1 MDCIFCSI
9 AAKKI
14 PSKIVLENEWV
25 LAFHDIK
32 PQAPVHVVII
42 PKKHISSLND
52 VVAGDAGMLGG
63 LQVVIKEIASRLKI
77 ENSGYRVVINTGK
90 DSGQEVAHIH
100 YHMLGGRKLNW
111 PPG

>member
-9 AAKKI
+9 ADKKI

-52 VVAGDAGMLGG
+52 SGEGDTGLLGG
-63 LQVVIKEIASRLKI
+63 IQVLIKEIASKLKI
-77 ENSGYRVVINTGK
+77 DKSGYRVVINTGS

-100 YHMLGGRKLNW
+100 YHILGGRKLNW